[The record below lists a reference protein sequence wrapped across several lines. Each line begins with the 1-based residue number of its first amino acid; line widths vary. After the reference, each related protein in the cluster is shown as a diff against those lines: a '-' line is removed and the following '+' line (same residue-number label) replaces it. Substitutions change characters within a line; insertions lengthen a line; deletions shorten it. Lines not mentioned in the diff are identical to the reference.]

1 MKRSLLA
8 LLGAGLLLAGCSTD
22 AQVVD
27 RNLTTDAEQFKVER
41 RITFINGITDKYLMT
56 ITGKCSLKDEGAGL
70 QLEVLCKVGE
80 NEYKKHF
87 LGKSD
92 NVSYFV
98 EQLDGANVGKYH
110 YEVVFRPEELIP
122 DVRRP

>member
-110 YEVVFRPEELIP
+110 YEVVFRPEALIP